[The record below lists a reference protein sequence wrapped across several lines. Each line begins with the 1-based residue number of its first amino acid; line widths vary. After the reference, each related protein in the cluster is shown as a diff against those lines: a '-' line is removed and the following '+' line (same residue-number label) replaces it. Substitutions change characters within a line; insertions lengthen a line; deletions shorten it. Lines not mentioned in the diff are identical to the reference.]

1 MQSLNTLTGHWQ
13 KKLRSAALQLQ
24 KTQPQNF
31 FLTVALFFGTVLILI
46 TPIFMG
52 PDEPAH
58 FYTIARYSN
67 GYIDSVQEGG
77 KKGYRLQSGAVELR
91 RFEKNP
97 ASFRTYEYHKE
108 VPKLL
113 SLKLGGFRSSFYTQ
127 VSFTAYSPIAY
138 AHYIITYTAGALLNI
153 NPFILF
159 ILMRLVGLLVYVGLV
174 FLAIKIIPRGKWLYV
189 TLALLPMSL
198 FIAGVI
204 GADGLVIGSTMLLV
218 AMIFNGI
225 INPKVL
231 NKKYLLYLLGV
242 VLVLGL
248 SKQTFFLTSL
258 LLFALPAPKGF
269 RKFKWYLAL
278 SAIFLIVASCM
289 IGWYLYSSKLTSLSP
304 GGVIDSS
311 KQLQGVLHN
320 PFFFVRAVLRSYI
333 TTNAT
338 PIYLGFIGVLGWLT
352 ISLPIWITGGWL
364 LVLFKSAHGG
374 KSVAKVLLNLLQWFI
389 FIMVP
394 LMLTMMLTLGLYL
407 TWTPVGSI
415 LVDGLQGRYFIP
427 IIAILLPLMMLNKS
441 EPNDKSRVFILLSVL
456 FLQVSTLIVYA
467 FYYIKFK

>member
-1 MQSLNTLTGHWQ
+1 MTSHRIYAKRWNNKINTV
-13 KKLRSAALQLQ
+13 SVFLQ
-24 KTQPQNF
+24 KIQPHNF
-31 FLTVALFFGTVLILI
+31 FLAVALFFGTILILI
-46 TPIFMG
+46 TPVFMG

-67 GYIDSVQEGG
+67 GYVAPTQEGG
-77 KKGYRLQSGAVELR
+77 KTGIRLQSGAVELR

-113 SLKLGGFRSSFYTQ
+113 SLKLDGFRSSFYTQ
-127 VSFTAYSPIAY
+127 ANFTAYSPIAY

-159 ILMRLVGLLVYVGLV
+159 LLMRLVGLLVYIGLV

-225 INPKVL
+225 VNPKVL
-231 NKKYLLYLLGV
+231 NKKYLLCLLGV

-258 LLFALPAPKGF
+258 LLFALPAPKAY

-278 SAIFLIVASCM
+278 GAIFLIVTGCM
-289 IGWYLYSSKLTSLSP
+289 FVWYMYAGKYTNISS
-304 GGVIDSS
+304 GYAVDSS
-311 KQLQGVLHN
+311 KQLQGVLQN
-320 PFFFVRAVLRSYI
+320 PFFYAKTVIRTYI

-338 PIYLGFIGVLGWLT
+338 PIYLGFIGVLGWLN
-352 ISLPIWITGGWL
+352 ISLPIWITWAWL
-364 LVLFKSAHGG
+364 LVLFKSVQGS
-374 KSVAKVLLNLLQWFI
+374 KRVAKVLLNLLQWFI
-389 FIMVP
+389 FIIVP
-394 LMLTMMLTLGLYL
+394 VMLAMMLTLGLYL

-427 IIAILLPLMMLNKS
+427 IIAILLPLLMLNKS
-441 EPNDKSRVFILLSVL
+441 EPNNNSRVFIILSVL
-456 FLQVSTLIVYA
+456 FLQISTLIVYV
-467 FYYIKFK
+467 FYYIKFR

>member
-1 MQSLNTLTGHWQ
+1 MTSRRIYAKRWNNKINTVTVF
-13 KKLRSAALQLQ
+13 LQRI
-24 KTQPQNF
+24 QPQNF
-31 FLTVALFFGTVLILI
+31 FLAVALFFGTVLILI

-67 GYIDSVQEGG
+67 GYVAPTQEDG
-77 KKGYRLQSGAVELR
+77 KTGIRLQSGAAELR

-97 ASFRTYEYHKE
+97 VSFRTYEYHKE

-113 SLKLGGFRSSFYTQ
+113 SLKLDSFRSSFYTQ
-127 VSFTAYSPIAY
+127 ANFTAYSPIAY

-159 ILMRLVGLLVYVGLV
+159 MLMRLVGLLVYICLV

-231 NKKYLLYLLGV
+231 NKKYLLYILGV

-248 SKQTFFLTSL
+248 SKQTYFLTAL
-258 LLFALPAPKGF
+258 LLFALPAPKAY

-278 SAIFLIVASCM
+278 GAIFLIVTGCM
-289 IGWYLYSSKLTSLSP
+289 FVWYMYTGKYTNISS
-304 GGVIDSS
+304 GYAVDSS

-352 ISLPIWITGGWL
+352 ISLPIWITVGWL

-374 KSVAKVLLNLLQWFI
+374 KKVAKVLSSLLQWFI
-389 FIMVP
+389 FIIVP
-394 LMLTMMLTLGLYL
+394 LMLTMVLTLGLYL
-407 TWTPVGSI
+407 TWTPVGSA
-415 LVDGLQGRYFIP
+415 LVDGLQGRYFLP
-427 IIAILLPLMMLNKS
+427 IAAILLPLLVLNKS
-441 EPNDKSRVFILLSVL
+441 EPNDKSRVFILLSVM
-456 FLQVSTLIVYA
+456 FLQISTLVVYA
-467 FYYIKFK
+467 FYYIKFR